1 MVNSIQD
8 NSQENSDSYSI
19 VFKKI
24 KDSDIKVNPF
34 KSYKLWNFSSGSS
47 TSSLMSLFSVY
58 SPSTVRYLPALGS
71 SLNNNISN
79 HQLTA
84 NGRLDT
90 INYYSID
97 HLFYKRKNQPYNTFG
112 GTDLNRTKKFLYQ
125 SASILSF
132 PQNKVGLGIKPES
145 FTVNTNGATIGIYGA
160 STYGLS
166 YYGIGSENTY
176 TYTIRSDRYGNLYD
190 ASYNTASI
198 VSGVM
203 WYEGFNE
210 YFDTERI
217 SYESAG
223 VEYVPGLL
231 VTTGGSGSVGLA
243 AKFLNGYIKTDINGY
258 YDRNNNFAISF
269 YVSASNT
276 GSADQLIMGKL
287 FNSETTQYPFKIEL
301 SGSNQI
307 KFTSA
312 VASNLK
318 SVITSSA
325 TVTDWTHVV
334 CQKSG
339 SFMQMYINGTLH
351 ATQSTSIYS
360 VPNNALTASGYI
372 HNSSSLYLGGFS
384 TNSSNL
390 TGVLDEV
397 RIFNKSL
404 TASNISALADR
415 TEAGTFLQ
423 TNHVGNIF
431 QEHGIAVISSPHYR
445 YNTLAFLPYEGSY
458 RSTVDLHEL
467 SVLVKVDA
475 GEYNMSLNPTLT
487 ADNDESYMSF
497 VSGSDF
503 CPYITTIGLY
513 DDYGRLLAV
522 AKLAQ
527 PIKKRSDV
535 DMNFL
540 IRIDLDKQLSLKPSK
555 PGL

>member
-34 KSYKLWNFSSGSS
+34 KSYKLWNFSSGSA
-47 TSSLMSLFSVY
+47 TSSLLSLFSVY
-58 SPSTVRYLPALGS
+58 TPSSVRYLPALGTN
-71 SLNNNISN
+71 LNNNISN
-79 HQLTA
+79 HQTTL
-84 NGRLDT
+84 NGKLDT

-97 HLFYKRKNQPYNTFG
+97 HLFYKRKDQPFNTFG
-112 GTDLNRTKKFLYQ
+112 GNNLNKTKKYLYQ

-160 STYGLS
+160 SYYGLS

-176 TYTIRSDRYGNLYD
+176 TYTIQSDRYGNLYD
-190 ASYNTASI
+190 ASYDTGSI
-198 VSGVM
+198 VTGVM

-210 YFDTERI
+210 YFDTDRI
-217 SYESAG
+217 SYESSG
-223 VEYVPGLL
+223 VEYVPGIV

-243 AKFLNGYIKTDINGY
+243 AKFSNGYIRSDLNGY

-269 YVSASNT
+269 FISASNN
-276 GSADQLIMGKL
+276 GISDQLILGKL
-287 FNSETTQYPFKIEL
+287 FNSSTTQYPFKIEL
-301 SGSNQI
+301 SGSDQI

-312 VASNLK
+312 AASNLK
-318 SVITSSA
+318 STITSSA
-325 TVTDWTHVV
+325 TITDWTHVV

-339 SFMQMYINGTLH
+339 SYMQMYINGTLH
-351 ATQSTSIYS
+351 SSLSTNVYV
-360 VPNNALTASGYI
+360 VPNNALTASGNI

-397 RIFNKSL
+397 RIFNKCL
-404 TASNISALADR
+404 TTSNISALADR

-431 QEHGIAVISSPHYR
+431 HEHGIAVISSPHYR
-445 YNTLAFLPYEGSY
+445 YNTLAFLPYVGSY
-458 RSTVDLHEL
+458 RSTVDIHEL
-467 SVLVKVDA
+467 SVLVRVDS

-487 ADNDESYMSF
+487 ADNDISYLPF

-503 CPYITTIGLY
+503 SPYITTIGLY
-513 DDYGRLLAV
+513 DDYGRLLAIG
-522 AKLAQ
+522 KLAQ